1 MEIGDE
7 ILIRAK
13 VVDFDTNPHGAA
25 VKVEVMGFI
34 DRSVENQPF
43 QEPLR
48 FWIHRLSEQ
57 QVIVKKKP

>member
-13 VVDFDTNPHGAA
+13 VIDFDANSHGSAM
-25 VKVEVMGFI
+25 KVEVMGFI
-34 DRSVENQPF
+34 DHSVENQPF
-43 QEPLR
+43 KEPVK

>member
-13 VVDFDTNPHGAA
+13 VVDFDANLHGAA
-25 VKVEVMGFI
+25 IKVEVMGFI

-43 QEPLR
+43 KEPLR
-48 FWIHRLSEQ
+48 FWIHRLEKSK
-57 QVIVKKKP
+57 VIVEKKP